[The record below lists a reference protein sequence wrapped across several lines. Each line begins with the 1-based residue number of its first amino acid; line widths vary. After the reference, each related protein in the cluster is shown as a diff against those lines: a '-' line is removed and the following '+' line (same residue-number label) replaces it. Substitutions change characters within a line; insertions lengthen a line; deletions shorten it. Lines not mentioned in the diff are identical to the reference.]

1 MKGMTYSTTLQSV
14 EGNAKNRIDEVVA
27 QFNEWLVGKNPASLL
42 LNFATSEQYP
52 LKMDEV
58 LNFFKGSPY
67 FDGQH
72 DIEWKHCCDDS
83 LGENVRVEILDRTMC
98 NPL

>member
-1 MKGMTYSTTLQSV
+1 MEKITYSITLQSV
-14 EGNAKNRIDEVVA
+14 GGNAQNRIDEVVA
-27 QFNEWLVGKNPASLL
+27 QFNEWLVGIHPASLL
-42 LNFATSEQYP
+42 LKFTTSEQYP

-72 DIEWKHCCDDS
+72 DIEWKHCYDDS
-83 LGENVRVEILDRTMC
+83 LGENVRVEILNRTMC
-98 NPL
+98 NPS